1 MTQEDEQIA
10 QRRAHLAA
18 IEALGL
24 PAYPHRFDP
33 ADTISA
39 LVDAHEPKTS
49 EELNASRIETVTA
62 GRILAIRSFGK
73 ANFLVLSDGRAK
85 SRSTSGRTPCRRCD
99 FQISSCSTSATAS
112 ASRAIC
118 SGPRPTS

>member
-24 PAYPHRFDP
+24 PAYPHRFNP

-49 EELNASRIETVTA
+49 EELNASRIETVDR
-62 GRILAIRSFGK
+62 GRILAIRSFGRP
-73 ANFLVLSDGRAK
+73 ASWCSRTGGRIQVVLPAGLAVRA
-85 SRSTSGRTPCRRCD
+85 RLT
-99 FQISSCSTSATAS
+99 
-112 ASRAIC
+112 IC
-118 SGPRPTS
+118 QAARLR